1 MGDHRVNIE
10 ISVIGNDGKKQSID
24 WWLNWDEHMPA
35 KVFEAMVDMAQ
46 KAQLP
51 VETYYD
57 NFRE

>member
-1 MGDHRVNIE
+1 MGDHRVNVE
-10 ISVIGNDGKKQSID
+10 ISVVGTDGKEHKID
-24 WWLNWDEHMPA
+24 WWLNWDENMPA

>member
-10 ISVIGNDGKKQSID
+10 ISVVGTDGKKQSID
-24 WWLNWDEHMPA
+24 WWLNWDENMPA

-46 KAQLP
+46 KARLP